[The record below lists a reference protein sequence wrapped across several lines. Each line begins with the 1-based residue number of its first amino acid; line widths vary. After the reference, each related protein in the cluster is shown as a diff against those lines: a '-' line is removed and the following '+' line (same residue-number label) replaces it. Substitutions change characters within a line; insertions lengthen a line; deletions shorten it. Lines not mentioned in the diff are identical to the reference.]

1 MNATNPFGDQP
12 RGNVEPIL
20 GEILHALDRLMDEG
34 EPTVID
40 LGRLPFGPGEIE
52 ELERQLGT
60 GEISAEL
67 DALGASRI
75 RETIYP
81 GVWWLEH
88 YNTAEELA
96 GRYVEITTV
105 PEILKSQEAD
115 VAAGRARLHER
126 ISDEQCMPHD
136 VPAAG
141 EAKT

>member
-1 MNATNPFGDQP
+1 MSSRSSARFCTPSTACWTTARRPSSISAAF
-12 RGNVEPIL
+12 RS
-20 GEILHALDRLMDEG
+20 
-34 EPTVID
+34 
-40 LGRLPFGPGEIE
+40 GRAKSRIWSFK
-52 ELERQLGT
+52 LGT

-88 YNTAEELA
+88 YNTAGELA
-96 GRYVEITTV
+96 GRYIEITTV

-126 ISDEQCMPHD
+126 VSNSDEADAQ
-136 VPAAG
+136 
-141 EAKT
+141 